1 MSLLHIVVVIS
12 MDKLISFECDNNNR
26 KIPFKKNRR
35 LSTHIVRSYSSSQFE
50 KSSTNSNSNYIKLP
64 KINLLINN
72 HVCLMWGMGGGGRT
86 NNFSLFFIFYFFIF
100 LKFPQQLL
108 LHLIDLHSNNSYSK
122 IMVEMKRKKKGV
134 LYPSVVT

>member
-1 MSLLHIVVVIS
+1 M
-12 MDKLISFECDNNNR
+12 
-26 KIPFKKNRR
+26 
-35 LSTHIVRSYSSSQFE
+35 RSYSSSQFE

-72 HVCLMWGMGGGGRT
+72 HVCLMWGGGGGQIT
-86 NNFSLFFIFYFFIF
+86 FLSFLFFYFLFF
-100 LKFPQQLL
+100 KFPQQLL

-134 LYPSVVT
+134 ISIGSDLALILPTVTVTVKRAFSVMNIIECEING

>member
-1 MSLLHIVVVIS
+1 M
-12 MDKLISFECDNNNR
+12 
-26 KIPFKKNRR
+26 
-35 LSTHIVRSYSSSQFE
+35 RSYSSSQFE

-72 HVCLMWGMGGGGRT
+72 HVCLMWGGGWGGRT

-134 LYPSVVT
+134 ISIGSDLALILPTVTVTVKRAFSVMNIIECEING

>member
-1 MSLLHIVVVIS
+1 M
-12 MDKLISFECDNNNR
+12 
-26 KIPFKKNRR
+26 
-35 LSTHIVRSYSSSQFE
+35 RSYSSSQFE

-72 HVCLMWGMGGGGRT
+72 HVCLMWGVGGGRT

-134 LYPSVVT
+134 ISIGSDLALILPTVTVTVKRAFSVMNIIECEING